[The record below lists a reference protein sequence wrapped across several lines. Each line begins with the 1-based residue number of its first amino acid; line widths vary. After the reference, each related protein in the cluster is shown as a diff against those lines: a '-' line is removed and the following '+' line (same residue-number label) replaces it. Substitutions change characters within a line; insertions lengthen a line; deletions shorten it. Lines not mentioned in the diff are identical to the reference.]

1 MTFGLGWF
9 MVSKVDPGEVYFIT
23 FIDQSTGKSQ
33 GYYKIGIVRN
43 ARDTAERIREHQTG
57 NPHRVIPY
65 HIIKTDAPMLVEQL
79 LHATYAKQKAST
91 EWFKFTDQERDDAI
105 KEGERLSQ
113 LHGPALKSLRPWYHK
128 TPAKGKLKLTGKALQ
143 DVTKLRDE
151 AFDCESEMQKTYFL
165 MKSIEHELISINDV
179 HENGIDGVTHVKLTD
194 ERYEF
199 NFSQWKKLATPAQKK
214 ACEKPQKV
222 STAFEILYPKN
233 GGKKGTD
240 AFWRGVHANESEKEK
255 IAKQQL
261 PKHLPPAFT
270 RTGIARGTS
279 IEQLHEEYCKLHGK
293 HNLLKKQLE
302 AKKIQ
307 LMMACM
313 EHEGIESI
321 CNWERKAQPPEI
333 NESLMKQ
340 HFPGDLT
347 DKKFF
352 KKTPAKA
359 TVKVYPFRPYV

>member
-1 MTFGLGWF
+1 

-43 ARDTAERIREHQTG
+43 ARDTAERIKEHQTG

-113 LHGPALKSLRPWYHK
+113 LHGPALKALRPWYHN
-128 TPAKGKLKLTGKALQ
+128 TPTKGTLKLNGKALK
-143 DVTKLRDE
+143 DVEKIRNE
-151 AFDCESEMQKTYFL
+151 AYDCESEMQKAYYL
-165 MKSIEHELISINDV
+165 MKTIEHKLITINDV
-179 HENGIDGVTHVKLTD
+179 HGLGIEGVTHVKISP
-194 ERYEF
+194 EKYEF

-214 ACEKPQKV
+214 TCEKPQKV
-222 STAFEILYPKN
+222 DTMFEILYPKN
-233 GGKKGTD
+233 SGKKATD
-240 AFWRGVHANESEKEK
+240 AYWRGVHTIESDQEKAEK
-255 IAKQQL
+255 QKL

-270 RTGIARGTS
+270 STELARGKA
-279 IEQLHEEYCKLHGK
+279 IEQLHKEYCQLYGK

-313 EHEGIESI
+313 DHAGIDSI
-321 CNWERKAQPPEI
+321 CKWERRAQGPEI

-352 KKTPAKA
+352 KKTAQKA
-359 TVKVYPFRPYV
+359 AVKAYPFRPYV